1 MRLGV
6 CVWFFSVS
14 FFSTGA
20 SDNIESAI
28 LLVVVLCLELLRSS
42 TLGVVGAV
50 GEERVPPLA
59 AAASELPSAVVTQV

>member
-28 LLVVVLCLELLRSS
+28 LLVVVLCLELFRSS

-50 GEERVPPLA
+50 GEERVPLE